1 MSIPDPVEATFLDDD
16 IPRPVVAKG
25 VDYPDGHATSPHWHR
40 RGQLLYCSTGVVM
53 VTTPAGAWMMPPQ
66 RGMWIPPG
74 VVHDVR
80 MLGPV
85 RMQSLYLE
93 PGAACGMPERCEVVG
108 ISPLMRSLLA
118 TAVTLPKEYDVDG
131 RDGALMMLIQHEIR
145 LLPPLPLSLPLPS
158 HDILAG
164 RCRAFVLSPT
174 SHDTIED
181 WGRGLGMSRRTF
193 TRLFR
198 RETGMS
204 FVEWRQQACLMAAL
218 PRLAAGER
226 VTIVAIDLGYN
237 NPAAFTAMFK
247 RALGSS
253 PRSYLENHR

>member
-1 MSIPDPVEATFLDDD
+1 MSVLDLAEPTFRDDD

-25 VDYPDGHATSPHWHR
+25 FDYPDGHVTRPHWHR

-66 RGMWIPPG
+66 RGMWIPPET
-74 VVHDVR
+74 VHDVR

-93 PGAACGMPERCEVVG
+93 PAAARGMPERCEVVG
-108 ISPLMRSLLA
+108 IPPLMRSLLA
-118 TAVTLPKEYDVDG
+118 AAVTLPSEYDYDG
-131 RDGALMMLIQHEIR
+131 RDGALMTLIQHEIQ

-158 HDILAG
+158 HEVLAD

-174 SHDTIED
+174 SHDTIDD

-198 RETGMS
+198 RETGLS

-253 PRSYLENHR
+253 PRSYFEQHR